1 VSVPKPEPKPEPKPD
16 PVPAPAP
23 EATPE
28 TPQRTTPPPDRRGF
42 TLRFGSDA
50 AMLRLVSRGEAEVFL
65 IDGGKAWQLGFG
77 DAGAQFVQAPA
88 PAQFH
93 AIAADTVPRLLRDAA
108 IRDTPGADVVWGVT
122 LPEHT
127 ARELAGLLRAHD
139 HGDLI
144 IDSRGRI
151 TLEQGDDA

>member
-1 VSVPKPEPKPEPKPD
+1 
-16 PVPAPAP
+16 
-23 EATPE
+23 
-28 TPQRTTPPPDRRGF
+28 
-42 TLRFGSDA
+42 
-50 AMLRLVSRGEAEVFL
+50 MLRLASRGEAEVFV

-77 DAGAQFVQAPA
+77 DAGARFVQAPA

-108 IRDTPGADVVWGVT
+108 NRDTPGADAVWGVT
-122 LPEHT
+122 LPAHT